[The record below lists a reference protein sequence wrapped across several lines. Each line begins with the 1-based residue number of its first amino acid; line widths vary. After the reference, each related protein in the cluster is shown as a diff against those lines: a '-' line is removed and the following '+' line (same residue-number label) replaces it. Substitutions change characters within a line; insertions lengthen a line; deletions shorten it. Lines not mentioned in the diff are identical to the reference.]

1 VAGLLKAAPR
11 LGLADKTVVCVLT
24 GHGLKDPD
32 TALTVEA
39 EMTDVP
45 ADLDAVERAM
55 GLA

>member
-1 VAGLLKAAPR
+1 LD
-11 LGLADKTVVCVLT
+11 LADKTVVCIIT

-32 TALTVEA
+32 TALTIEA

-55 GLA
+55 GLE